1 MDSSSSTP
9 HFLDLITTF
18 GPEERSC
25 EAHGPYVSTG
35 RSFRG
40 RPANWTGCPE
50 CAKEEAARKTE
61 AERAAERERARRAAE
76 EAINATAIP
85 ARFRTRSFDSFVAD
99 TPELTKALGIVK
111 AYADSFAQHLKAG
124 TGLIL
129 AGPPGTGKSHLA
141 AAALLQL
148 APDHSCLYATVSQ
161 VIRSVRDTWR
171 KESETSERQIIKRL
185 GNDIDLLVLDEV
197 GVQYGTDAERN
208 TLFDILDR
216 RYADMRPTI
225 LISNQQGEELKETLG
240 DRLYDRMRETQRLV
254 AFTGESYRPKA
265 RLA

>member
-1 MDSSSSTP
+1 MDTSSKPES
-9 HFLDLITTF
+9 LGDLIKSV
-18 GPEERSC
+18 GPIEQTC
-25 EAHGPYVSTG
+25 AKHGVFQTIG

-40 RPANWTGCPE
+40 GPVMWSRCPG
-50 CAKEEAARKTE
+50 CAKEDADGRAE
-61 AERAAERERARRAAE
+61 AERAADRDRARRAAE
-76 EAINATAIP
+76 EAINAAAIP
-85 ARFRTRSFDSFVAD
+85 VRFRTRSFESFVAD

-171 KESETSERQIIKRL
+171 KESETSERQVIKRL
-185 GNDIDLLVLDEV
+185 GSDIDLLVLDEV